1 MDTKSL
7 RGIIFLIFREISP
20 CNYSYLIFN
29 KGAKNLQWR
38 KDSLF
43 SKWCWET
50 CISTYRRV
58 KLDPIL
64 SHCILNEF
72 QVDQRSKSK
81 TQNIETTKGK
91 TPECIGIVNVF
102 LIWNTITQ
110 DIRAR
115 VDKGNGTK
123 LVVLCTEGN
132 NHQNQETIFRM
143 GENLCKLV
151 MG

>member
-1 MDTKSL
+1 
-7 RGIIFLIFREISP
+7 
-20 CNYSYLIFN
+20 
-29 KGAKNLQWR
+29 
-38 KDSLF
+38 
-43 SKWCWET
+43 
-50 CISTYRRV
+50 
-58 KLDPIL
+58 
-64 SHCILNEF
+64 
-72 QVDQRSKSK
+72 VDQRSKSK